1 MRQLNRRAVH
11 RCTGTVPIAM
21 LTDVRYDLNHGAP
34 RRLLNESLA
43 RYASTLPSGTDVLE
57 IGAGHYDHAPL
68 FPDQRIVRF
77 DMDPDQHP
85 DIVGDAHAMP
95 IEDGSFDHALCLS
108 VLEHVRDPYQVVR
121 ETFRVLRPGGEVFA
135 WVPFTFA
142 VHGFPI
148 DVTRFTREGLMVVF
162 EEAGFE
168 VVHADAE
175 RYSGLFMNLSNAVH
189 FTLPRRSHRPWV
201 RQANRALFLAA
212 RAGYPLDRRAKLSRM
227 YAGTEIVVR
236 KPV

>member
-1 MRQLNRRAVH
+1 M
-11 RCTGTVPIAM
+11 TT
-21 LTDVRYDLNHGAP
+21 LTNVRYDLNHGAP
-34 RRLLNESLA
+34 RRLLNESLE
-43 RYASTLPSGTDVLE
+43 RYAATLPAGAEVLE

-68 FPDQRIVRF
+68 LPSQRLVRF
-77 DMDPDQHP
+77 DIDPDQDP
-85 DIVGDAHAMP
+85 DIAGDAHAMP
-95 IEDGSFDHALCLS
+95 IADEAFDFALCLS

-148 DVTRFTREGLMVVF
+148 DVSRFTREGLMVVY

-168 VVHADAE
+168 VVRADAD
-175 RYSGLFMNLSNAVH
+175 RYSGAFMNLSNAVH
-189 FTLPRRSHRPWV
+189 FTLPRRSHRRWV
-201 RQANRALFLAA
+201 RGANRALFLAA
-212 RAGYPLDRRAKLSRM
+212 RAGYPLDRRLRLSRL

-236 KPV
+236 KPSE